1 MEELEDWKTS
11 TKLKLTPFGFDVKR
25 WPGGTKEEGHD
36 SKKLETGCVKN
47 LEQNTRDR
55 FLINLNFFLYFEFLN
70 FLRFSEP

>member
-36 SKKLETGCVKN
+36 SKKLETGCGKN

-55 FLINLNFFLYFEFLN
+55 FL
-70 FLRFSEP
+70 

>member
-36 SKKLETGCVKN
+36 SKKLETGCGKN
-47 LEQNTRDR
+47 LEQKHPGQVPNQ
-55 FLINLNFFLYFEFLN
+55 FEF
-70 FLRFSEP
+70 FFVF